1 MRCGQWF
8 WCKLGSFVSALLSL
22 DRGAFDHSATA
33 IHVGWYLCLFCS
45 KIYPDNLLPAT
56 GYIRGLILLFEAV
69 KEKQSRF
76 ELKANQVTGRDG
88 APRKESEQK
97 SPTVKTVI

>member
-1 MRCGQWF
+1 M
-8 WCKLGSFVSALLSL
+8 GSGFGANWVLLFLLYYLSTEVPL
-22 DRGAFDHSATA
+22 TTRLLRS
-33 IHVGWYLCLFCS
+33 HVGWYLCLFCS
-45 KIYPDNLLPAT
+45 KIHPDNLLPAT

-97 SPTVKTVI
+97 SPTEKL